1 MRITD
6 AMREAA
12 PAPLY
17 GCASGSRCT
26 EHTWPADDLNWYR
39 DGFYCWL
46 CLDDFPSER
55 DDDEDHTITI
65 GPSLADVLAQAP
77 AAVPVEAPPLR
88 YLGDTP

>member
-1 MRITD
+1 MTITD
-6 AMREAA
+6 QMREAV

-17 GCASGSRCT
+17 QCASGSRCT

-46 CLDDFPSER
+46 CLDDFLSER

-65 GPSLADVLAQAP
+65 GPSLADVLAP
-77 AAVPVEAPPLR
+77 RGGMAVAR